1 MPEAECFFH
10 IGDLLKLKEPAWLF
24 KLEPKLDF
32 VELPEGT
39 FLLLVSEPEL
49 NFQDAKKCKN
59 FEYKFEVLAKK
70 SGTIGRFSYSG
81 ILHDIFEKVGVD
93 TP

>member
-1 MPEAECFFH
+1 MPESECFFH

-24 KLEPKLDF
+24 KLEPKLEY
-32 VELPEGT
+32 VEFPEGAL
-39 FLLLVSEPEL
+39 FLLVSEPEL
-49 NFQDAKKCKN
+49 HFQDAKRNKI

-70 SGTIGRFSYSG
+70 SGILGRFSYSG
-81 ILHDIFEKVGVD
+81 ILNIFEKVGVD